1 MDAATWLK
9 QVGDQ
14 SGQADKR
21 ARLAELVAYIGSV
34 GTLDDLLFEATD
46 RTSTFFGAER
56 TMLFMSDA
64 QGQMR
69 AVAWVQDGVRELRLP
84 RDPTNIVGFAYAAK
98 APLVFKNLND
108 GNELARLHPRLRP
121 DDRLDRWLGTAIQG
135 AIVAPLLVG
144 DLPFGVMVVVNRQ
157 DESGLFV
164 PRDLI
169 CAAELCRA
177 VAKTLA
183 GLLAPREAP
192 APPPVPP
199 PAAVTPVLRAT
210 ATWGRST
217 PPSAALQPPKAVPV
231 ATPAPAAQER
241 VVKKLV
247 GKWDYLVT
255 AGILPFETLQK
266 SLSLAEQSDLDP
278 ARYFIEKAGLN
289 RADVEKAL
297 SSYYNAPFYRFTAS
311 QQIPEDLRGRLRL
324 DYLKKMGA
332 APIERRGPQLIVVID
347 DPTDFSRCDAL
358 RAIEADREVVFHV
371 GFKDEIVACIE
382 ASYGHRSD
390 VNVLL
395 KELSG
400 DESTGAVDEPSDE
413 DDEGEESDSAIIKL
427 ANQIIIDAFQRGAS
441 DIHVEPY
448 GKEENTRIRFRI
460 DGDCVRYQDIP
471 PAFRSS
477 LVARFK
483 IMAKLD
489 ISERRKPQDGK
500 IKFRMRDRTIEL
512 RVATLPTVN
521 GNEDIV
527 MRILAASKPI
537 PLTDMGMSQRNLDE
551 LRKLLAKPYGLVL
564 CVGPTGS
571 GKTTTLHSALGSIN
585 TVDMKIWTAEDPV
598 EITQAGLRQVQ
609 VQPKIGLDFA
619 SAMRAFLRADPDVIM
634 VGEMRDKETA
644 STGVEASLTGHLVF
658 STLHTNSAPETITR
672 LIDMGLDPFSFADAL
687 LGVLAQRLTRAL
699 CKKCR
704 EQYDA
709 TDAEVDEIIQAFG
722 AEEAARRGFARGQ
735 VKMWRGAG
743 CEICGKT
750 GYKGRLAVHELLVN
764 DDHIK
769 QAIAKR
775 APVEDVRNFAMA
787 AGMTTL
793 LQDGI
798 EKAIA
803 GKTDMKQVLAVCLR

>member
-9 QVGDQ
+9 QMGDQ
-14 SGQADKR
+14 SGQGDKR
-21 ARLAELVAYIGSV
+21 ARLAGLLTYIGSV
-34 GTLDDLLFEATD
+34 PALDDLLFEGTD
-46 RTSTFFGAER
+46 RISAFLAAER
-56 TMLFMSDA
+56 TTLFMSDA
-64 QGQMR
+64 QGQLR
-69 AVAWVQDGVRELRLP
+69 SVAWVQDSARELRLP
-84 RDPTNIVGFAYAAK
+84 RDPSNVVGFAYAAK
-98 APLVFKNLND
+98 DPLSFKNLND
-108 GNELARLHPRLRP
+108 ASELARLHPRLRP
-121 DDRLDRWLGTAIQG
+121 DDRLDRWLGITIQG

-144 DLPFGVMVVVNRQ
+144 ELPFGVMLVVNRQ

-164 PRDLI
+164 PRDLVN
-169 CAAELCRA
+169 AGALSRA
-177 VAKTLA
+177 VATALA
-183 GLLAPREAP
+183 GLLAPQEAAPHPTSVSTPVPRTTAASRRTTP
-192 APPPVPP
+192 APPAMAQ
-199 PAAVTPVLRAT
+199 PAP
-210 ATWGRST
+210 G
-217 PPSAALQPPKAVPV
+217 
-231 ATPAPAAQER
+231 TPAPEAKTGMAAAT
-241 VVKKLV
+241 KKKAA
-247 GKWDYLVT
+247 GKWDTLVT
-255 AGILPFETLQK
+255 AGILPHETLTK
-266 SLSLAEQSDLDP
+266 ALSAAQQSGQDP
-278 ARYFIEKAGLN
+278 ARYLIEKIGVN
-289 RADVEKAL
+289 RADIEKAL
-297 SSYYNAPFYRFTAS
+297 STFYNAPFYQFTGN
-311 QQIPEDLRGRLRL
+311 QRIPEDLRGRLRL

-358 RAIEADREVVFHV
+358 RAIEADREVVFHI
-371 GFKDEIVACIE
+371 GFKDEINACIE
-382 ASYGHRSD
+382 FSYGVRSD

-395 KELSG
+395 RELSG
-400 DESTGAVDEPSDE
+400 DESTGAVDEPTDDE
-413 DDEGEESDSAIIKL
+413 DEGEESDSAIIKL
-427 ANQIIIDAFQRGAS
+427 ANQVIIDAYQRGAS
-441 DIHVEPY
+441 DIHIEPY
-448 GKEENTRIRFRI
+448 GKEDNTRIRFRI

-471 PAFRSS
+471 PAFRNP

-521 GNEDIV
+521 GNEDVV

-537 PLTDMGMSQRNLDE
+537 PLDEMGMSQRNLDE
-551 LRKLLAKPYGLVL
+551 MRKLLGKPYGLVL

-687 LGVLAQRLTRAL
+687 LGVLAQRLTRGL

-704 EQYDA
+704 QQVDA
-709 TDAEVDEIIQAFG
+709 SDTEVDAIVQAFG
-722 AEEAARRGFARGQ
+722 EEEAARRGFARGRM
-735 VKMWRGAG
+735 KMWQGAG
-743 CEICGKT
+743 CDACGNT

-764 DDHIK
+764 DDGIK
-769 QAIAKR
+769 LAIAKR
-775 APVEDVRNFAMA
+775 APVEDVRRLAVA
-787 AGMTTL
+787 GGMTTL

>member
-9 QVGDQ
+9 QMGDQ
-14 SGQADKR
+14 SGQTDKR
-21 ARLAELVAYIGSV
+21 ARLSELLTYIGSV
-34 GTLDDLLFEATD
+34 PALDDLLFEATD
-46 RTSTFFGAER
+46 RISAFLSAER
-56 TMLFMSDA
+56 TTLFMSDS
-64 QGQMR
+64 QGQLR
-69 AVAWVQDGVRELRLP
+69 AVAWVEDSARELRLP
-84 RDPTNIVGFAYAAK
+84 RDPSNVIGFAYAAK
-98 APLVFKNLND
+98 DPIGFQNLND
-108 GNELARLHPRLRP
+108 ASELARLHPRLRP
-121 DDRLDRWLGTAIQG
+121 DDRLDRWLGLTIQG
-135 AIVAPLLVG
+135 AMVAPLLVD
-144 DLPFGVMVVVNRQ
+144 DLPFGVMLVVNRQ
-157 DESGLFV
+157 DEFGLFV
-164 PRDLI
+164 PRDLVH
-169 CAAELCRA
+169 AGTLGRA
-177 VAKTLA
+177 VATALA
-183 GLLAPREAP
+183 GLLAPNQAVPQPTVARTPVPRAVLGHATPAAP
-192 APPPVPP
+192 A
-199 PAAVTPVLRAT
+199 VTRPT
-210 ATWGRST
+210 
-217 PPSAALQPPKAVPV
+217 Q
-231 ATPAPAAQER
+231 ATPAPEAKTGLAAPER
-241 VVKKLV
+241 ARRKPA
-247 GKWDYLVT
+247 GKWDTLVVG
-255 AGILPFETLQK
+255 GILPLETLTK
-266 SLSLAEQSDLDP
+266 ALAAAKQSVQDP
-278 ARYFIEKAGLN
+278 ARYLIEKVGVN
-289 RADVEKAL
+289 RADIEKAL
-297 SSYYNAPFYRFTAS
+297 STYYNAPFYQFSGNQR
-311 QQIPEDLRGRLRL
+311 IPEDLRGRLRL

-371 GFKDEIVACIE
+371 GFKDEIAACIE
-382 ASYGHRSD
+382 CSYGLRSD

-395 KELSG
+395 RELSG

-413 DDEGEESDSAIIKL
+413 EDEGEESDSAIIKL

-441 DIHVEPY
+441 DIHIEPY
-448 GKEENTRIRFRI
+448 GKEDNTRIRFRI

-471 PAFRSS
+471 AAFRNP

-521 GNEDIV
+521 GNEDVV

-537 PLTDMGMSQRNLDE
+537 PLDEMGMSQRNLDE
-551 LRKLLAKPYGLVL
+551 MRKLLGKPYGLVL

-687 LGVLAQRLTRAL
+687 LGVLAQRLTRGL

-704 EQYDA
+704 QQVDA
-709 TDAEVDEIIQAFG
+709 SDTEVDAIVQAFG
-722 AEEAARRGFARGQ
+722 EQEAARRGFARGRI
-735 VKMWRGAG
+735 KMWQGAG
-743 CEICGKT
+743 CETCGNT

-764 DDHIK
+764 DDGIK
-769 QAIAKR
+769 LAIAKR
-775 APVEDVRNFAMA
+775 APVEDVRRLAVA
-787 AGMTTL
+787 GGMTTL

-798 EKAIA
+798 EKAMA

>member
-1 MDAATWLK
+1 MK
-9 QVGDQ
+9 
-14 SGQADKR
+14 K
-21 ARLAELVAYIGSV
+21 
-34 GTLDDLLFEATD
+34 
-46 RTSTFFGAER
+46 
-56 TMLFMSDA
+56 
-64 QGQMR
+64 
-69 AVAWVQDGVRELRLP
+69 
-84 RDPTNIVGFAYAAK
+84 
-98 APLVFKNLND
+98 
-108 GNELARLHPRLRP
+108 
-121 DDRLDRWLGTAIQG
+121 
-135 AIVAPLLVG
+135 
-144 DLPFGVMVVVNRQ
+144 
-157 DESGLFV
+157 
-164 PRDLI
+164 
-169 CAAELCRA
+169 
-177 VAKTLA
+177 
-183 GLLAPREAP
+183 P
-192 APPPVPP
+192 A
-199 PAAVTPVLRAT
+199 
-210 ATWGRST
+210 
-217 PPSAALQPPKAVPV
+217 
-231 ATPAPAAQER
+231 
-241 VVKKLV
+241 
-247 GKWDYLVT
+247 GKWDYLVDG
-255 AGILPFETLQK
+255 GILPLETLQK
-266 SLSLAEQSDLDP
+266 SLALAEQADQDP
-278 ARYFIEKAGLN
+278 ARYLIEKVGVN
-289 RADVEKAL
+289 RAEVEKAL
-297 SSYYNAPFYRFTAS
+297 STYYNAPFYRFTGN

-382 ASYGHRSD
+382 FSYGQRGD

-400 DESTGAVDEPSDE
+400 DESAGAIDEPSDDE
-413 DDEGEESDSAIIKL
+413 EEGEESDSAIIKL

-471 PAFRSS
+471 PAFRNP

-521 GNEDIV
+521 GNEDMV

-537 PLTDMGMSQRNLDE
+537 PLDEMGMSQRNLDE
-551 LRKLLAKPYGLVL
+551 MRKLLGKPYGLVL

-571 GKTTTLHSALGSIN
+571 GKTTTLHSAIGTIN
-585 TVDMKIWTAEDPV
+585 TTDMKIWTAEDPV

-634 VGEMRDKETA
+634 VGEMRDQETA

-709 TDAEVDEIIQAFG
+709 TDNEVDEIMQAFG
-722 AEEAARRGFARGQ
+722 EDEAARRGFARGRM
-735 VKMWRGAG
+735 KLWRGAG

-764 DDHIK
+764 DDKIK

-775 APVEDVRNFAMA
+775 APVEEVRRLAVA
-787 AGMTTL
+787 GGMTTL

-803 GKTDMKQVLAVCLR
+803 GKTDLKQVLAVCLR

>member
-9 QVGDQ
+9 QMGDQ
-14 SGQADKR
+14 SGQGDNR
-21 ARLAELVAYIGSV
+21 ARLAELLTYIGSV
-34 GTLDDLLFEATD
+34 PALDDLLFEVTD
-46 RTSTFFGAER
+46 RISAFLTAER
-56 TMLFMSDA
+56 TTLFMSDS
-64 QGQMR
+64 QGQLR
-69 AVAWVQDGVRELRLP
+69 SVAWVQDSARELRLP
-84 RDPTNIVGFAYAAK
+84 RDPSNVVGFAYAAK
-98 APLVFKNLND
+98 DPLSFKNLND
-108 GNELARLHPRLRP
+108 ANELARLHPRLRP
-121 DDRLDRWLGTAIQG
+121 DDRLDRWLGTTIQG

-144 DLPFGVMVVVNRQ
+144 ELPFGVMLVVNRQ
-157 DESGLFV
+157 DECGLFV
-164 PRDLI
+164 PRDLVN
-169 CAAELCRA
+169 AGALGRA
-177 VAKTLA
+177 VATALA
-183 GLLAPREAP
+183 KLLAPQEAP
-192 APPPVPP
+192 A
-199 PAAVTPVLRAT
+199 
-210 ATWGRST
+210 
-217 PPSAALQPPKAVPV
+217 Q
-231 ATPAPAAQER
+231 PAPASAQLPLNTAIFGHSTPVAPAAAQPARGTPTPETKASGAAATR
-241 VVKKLV
+241 RKPA
-247 GKWDYLVT
+247 GKWDTLV
-255 AGILPFETLQK
+255 AGGILPPETLTK
-266 SLSLAEQSDLDP
+266 ALAAAQQSAQDP
-278 ARYFIEKAGLN
+278 ARYLIEKVGVN
-289 RADVEKAL
+289 RADIEKAL
-297 SSYYNAPFYRFTAS
+297 SAYYNTPFYQFTGN
-311 QQIPEDLRGRLRL
+311 QRIPEDLRGRLRL

-371 GFKDEIVACIE
+371 GFRDEISACIE
-382 ASYGHRSD
+382 FSYGMRSD

-395 KELSG
+395 RELSG
-400 DESTGAVDEPSDE
+400 DENTGAVDEPTDDE
-413 DDEGEESDSAIIKL
+413 DEGEESDSAIIKL

-441 DIHVEPY
+441 DIHIEPY
-448 GKEENTRIRFRI
+448 GKEDNTRIRFRI

-471 PAFRSS
+471 PAFRNP

-521 GNEDIV
+521 GNEDVV

-537 PLTDMGMSQRNLDE
+537 PLDEMGMSQRNLDE
-551 LRKLLAKPYGLVL
+551 MRKLLGKPYGLVL

-687 LGVLAQRLTRAL
+687 LGVLAQRLTRGL

-704 EQYDA
+704 QQVDA
-709 TDAEVDEIIQAFG
+709 SDTEVDAIVQAFG
-722 AEEAARRGFARGQ
+722 EEEAARRGFVRGR
-735 VKMWRGAG
+735 VKIWQGAG
-743 CEICGKT
+743 CEACGNT

-764 DDHIK
+764 DDGIK
-769 QAIAKR
+769 LAIAKR
-775 APVEDVRNFAMA
+775 APVEDVRRLAVA
-787 AGMTTL
+787 GGMTTL

>member
-9 QVGDQ
+9 QMGDQ
-14 SGQADKR
+14 SGQGDKR
-21 ARLAELVAYIGSV
+21 ARLAELLTYIGSV
-34 GTLDDLLFEATD
+34 PALDDLLFEVTD
-46 RTSTFFGAER
+46 RISAFLTAER
-56 TMLFMSDA
+56 TTLFMSDA
-64 QGQMR
+64 QGQLR
-69 AVAWVQDGVRELRLP
+69 SVAWVQDSARELRLP
-84 RDPTNIVGFAYAAK
+84 RDPSNVVGFAYAAK
-98 APLVFKNLND
+98 DPLSFKNLND
-108 GNELARLHPRLRP
+108 ANELARLHPRLRP
-121 DDRLDRWLGTAIQG
+121 DDRLARWLGTTIQG
-135 AIVAPLLVG
+135 ALVAPLVVG
-144 DLPFGVMVVVNRQ
+144 ELPFGVMLVVNRQ
-157 DESGLFV
+157 DESGFFV
-164 PRDLI
+164 PRDLVH
-169 CAAELCRA
+169 AGALSRA
-177 VAKTLA
+177 VATALA
-183 GLLAPREAP
+183 GLLAPQEAAAQP
-192 APPPVPP
+192 TAASTQVPR
-199 PAAVTPVLRAT
+199 TT
-210 ATWGRST
+210 ATFGH
-217 PPSAALQPPKAVPV
+217 
-231 ATPAPAAQER
+231 ATPAAPAMAPPARGTPTPETKAGGPAVTKR
-241 VVKKLV
+241 KPA
-247 GKWDYLVT
+247 GKWDTLV
-255 AGILPFETLQK
+255 AGGILPLDTLTK
-266 SLSLAEQSDLDP
+266 ALAAAQQSAQDP
-278 ARYFIEKAGLN
+278 ARYLIEKVGVN
-289 RADVEKAL
+289 RADIEKAL
-297 SSYYNAPFYRFTAS
+297 STYYNAPFYQFTGN
-311 QQIPEDLRGRLRL
+311 QKIPEDLRARLRL

-371 GFKDEIVACIE
+371 GFKDEIAACVE
-382 ASYGHRSD
+382 CSYGVRSD

-395 KELSG
+395 RELSG
-400 DESTGAVDEPSDE
+400 DENTGAIDEPTDE
-413 DDEGEESDSAIIKL
+413 EDEREESDSAIIKL

-441 DIHVEPY
+441 DIHIEPY
-448 GKEENTRIRFRI
+448 GKEDNTRIRFRI

-471 PAFRSS
+471 PAFRNP

-521 GNEDIV
+521 GNEDMV

-537 PLTDMGMSQRNLDE
+537 PLDEMGMSQRNLDE
-551 LRKLLAKPYGLVL
+551 MRKLLGKPYGLVL

-687 LGVLAQRLTRAL
+687 LGVLAQRLTRGL

-704 EQYDA
+704 QQVDA
-709 TDAEVDEIIQAFG
+709 SDTEVDAIVQAFG
-722 AEEAARRGFARGQ
+722 EEEAARRGFVRGR
-735 VKMWRGAG
+735 VKMWQGAG
-743 CEICGKT
+743 CEACGNT

-764 DDHIK
+764 DDAIK
-769 QAIAKR
+769 LAIAKR
-775 APVEDVRNFAMA
+775 APVEDVRRLAVSG
-787 AGMTTL
+787 GMTTL